1 MLFFLMALGEP
12 AREKKVQKKID
23 ESLIVR
29 IGRDERDA
37 LEELYRLTERPLY
50 SYVLAIVK
58 NPHDTQDIVQETYL
72 KIRSCAHLY
81 RPQGKPMAWIF
92 TIARNLAL
100 NFIRLNARQA
110 QPGEG
115 ELENSP
121 ELSYIQDPVDR
132 LVLESALR
140 ALKEQEREIIFLH
153 LVSGLKHREVA
164 ALLGLPLSTVLSGYN
179 RALKKMR
186 AYLEEGERRQ

>member
-1 MLFFLMALGEP
+1 M
-12 AREKKVQKKID
+12 RKKSKKKID

-100 NFIRLNARQA
+100 NFIRLNARQT
-110 QPGEG
+110 QPGG
-115 ELENSP
+115 GGAGKFP
-121 ELSYIQDPVDR
+121 
-132 LVLESALR
+132 
-140 ALKEQEREIIFLH
+140 
-153 LVSGLKHREVA
+153 G
-164 ALLGLPLSTVLSGYN
+164 ALLHPGPG
-179 RALKKMR
+179 
-186 AYLEEGERRQ
+186 